1 MLESPERLSRWSDL
15 AARSHSVLRYR
26 AAAPI
31 VRSAPVWA
39 DLGCGT
45 GTAAADALA
54 GLEAA
59 DAPGRTVLVD
69 RDAAAVELAVRELGR
84 LAPAPLATDLES
96 EPGIAAVRAA
106 VDGCDGGAV
115 TCFGLLERLSR
126 FAPVVQLLLDLAA
139 RGFTVVLAVP
149 NKAFWGGAPASG
161 STWGEGSAE
170 ELRRLLPDG
179 HVSLRQVPLAG
190 SALVAPEAPGEAA
203 LGAVPVD
210 PAATPVGEVV
220 AFGPRAA
227 ELHPVAAVAAEDLT
241 ARRRW
246 EAARDSELEWLRGQL
261 GESR

>member
-1 MLESPERLSRWSDL
+1 MLESPERLSRWSDPV
-15 AARSHSVLRYR
+15 AFSHSVLRYR

-31 VRSAPVWA
+31 VRSASVWA

-45 GTAAADALA
+45 GAAAAAAL
-54 GLEAA
+54 GEA
-59 DAPGRTVLVD
+59 DVPGQAVLVD
-69 RDAAAVELAVRELGR
+69 RDVAALEVAGRELVR
-84 LAPAPLATDLES
+84 LAPSPLTADLES
-96 EPGIAAVRAA
+96 GPGIEALRSAV
-106 VDGCDGGAV
+106 GDGGAGAI
-115 TCFGLLERLSR
+115 TCFGLLEHLSS
-126 FAPVVQLLLDLAA
+126 FAPLLQCLLDLAA
-139 RGFTVVLAVP
+139 SGITVVLAVP
-149 NKAFWGGAPASG
+149 NEAFWGGAPASG

-190 SALVAPEAPGEAA
+190 SALVAPEAVGEAA
-203 LGAVPVD
+203 LGTVPVD
-210 PAATPVGEVV
+210 PAAAPVGEIV

-246 EAARDSELEWLRGQL
+246 EAARDSELEWLRAQL